1 MQFRD
6 RKISE
11 KLGLEKK
18 FLLLLVSL
26 FLGLF
31 ILSIIPDK
39 TLLTKN
45 KNYLENGLAFIS
57 KPNFRTLFEKIKDGQ
72 DINILVLGISGDNH
86 ISPNLTDSIMIL
98 QINPYKQENLMISLP
113 RDLYIKTSTGK
124 FSKINSLYQNYK
136 VDGILKK
143 IREITNLDINIYSI
157 IKLSS
162 LEKIVDKVG
171 GLYLPYPYQNK
182 NQLAFFDGSHVLKYV
197 RLRPDSDFGRMKRQQ
212 IVIETL
218 KNKFLD
224 INPIFNFY
232 KIYEIIKIIKS
243 NLLTNLSADDLRV
256 IFDIYK
262 AKDIKNKY
270 LSIDT
275 SNLLKSKMIDT
286 DLGQEY
292 ILEPKLGP
300 ENYSEIQK
308 LIAEHSSSTN
318 DHSSLSL

>member
-45 KNYLENGLAFIS
+45 KNYPENGLAFIS